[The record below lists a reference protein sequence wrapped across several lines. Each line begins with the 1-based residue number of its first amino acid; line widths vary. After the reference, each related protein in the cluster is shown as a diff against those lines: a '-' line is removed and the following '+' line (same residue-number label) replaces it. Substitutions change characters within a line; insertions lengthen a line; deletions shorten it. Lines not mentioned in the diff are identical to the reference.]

1 LRKNL
6 VQTFQRIALCI
17 FGWVCV
23 LLLVATVHG
32 QDRLLPEL
40 PQANSPVTLVAAS
53 DPVTGKS
60 EFRYRGNNIPP
71 VIRVQPGSILNIE
84 YKNELVAESKE
95 ECVGHPCMQMTN
107 LHFHGLHVSPNAP
120 QDDALSM
127 MASPGQTLH
136 YSVEVPPQQPPGL
149 YWYHPHP
156 HGESYVQDLDGM
168 SGAIVDG
175 KNTVPIVRRRPGSLG
190 KYE

>member
-1 LRKNL
+1 MFQKIAFG
-6 VQTFQRIALCI
+6 TFGL
-17 FGWVCV
+17 VCV
-23 LLLVATVHG
+23 CLLVANSLG
-32 QDRLLPEL
+32 QDRILPEL

-53 DPVTGKS
+53 DPSTGKS
-60 EFRYRGNNIPP
+60 EFRYRSNNIPP
-71 VIRVQPGSILNIE
+71 VIRVQPGSTLNIE
-84 YKNELVAESKE
+84 YKNELATQSKE

-168 SGAIVDG
+168 SGAIVVEG
-175 KNTVPIVRRRPGSLG
+175 IERYVPEVLHMRER
-190 KYE
+190 